1 LGLFPHAFLLA
12 GNLMQAAVAANAD
25 PAALQPVV
33 TGRTPDAATESAVST
48 LFATPTTRDHIGRVV
63 VPVMLNGRGPFRFV
77 VDTGANHSTISP
89 RLVEVLGLKP
99 ADATIMVNGITG
111 AAPALFVTVD
121 SLRAGA
127 LAVEGLD
134 LPVVW
139 TSVMAGAD
147 GILGAAGLK
156 EKSLLIDFQRNRV
169 EIGRYLKLDE
179 RSQGIKVHALPP
191 THGLITVEAKVGKV
205 PVIAILDTGSERTLG
220 NLALRDALR
229 KPETRGLK
237 TRLTSVY
244 GATAEVELGEM
255 GAAPPISIESVRI
268 TEVSIV
274 YGDFHVFKVWELTDM
289 PAIILG
295 MDVLGTV
302 ASLSIDFKNQNVYI
316 SSASQSEVRF
326 GMRSTG
332 GEGMQRR

>member
-1 LGLFPHAFLLA
+1 
-12 GNLMQAAVAANAD
+12 M
-25 PAALQPVV
+25 
-33 TGRTPDAATESAVST
+33 ST

-89 RLVEVLGLKP
+89 RLVEALGLKP
-99 ADATIMVNGITG
+99 ADTTIMVNGITG

-127 LAVEGLD
+127 IAVEGLD

-169 EIGRYLKLDE
+169 EIARYLKLDE

-220 NLALRDALR
+220 ESCVARCVAETRDAR
-229 KPETRGLK
+229 PQD
-237 TRLTSVY
+237 
-244 GATAEVELGEM
+244 ATHVG
-255 GAAPPISIESVRI
+255 VRC
-268 TEVSIV
+268 
-274 YGDFHVFKVWELTDM
+274 H
-289 PAIILG
+289 
-295 MDVLGTV
+295 
-302 ASLSIDFKNQNVYI
+302 
-316 SSASQSEVRF
+316 R
-326 GMRSTG
+326 RSRAWRDGRDTADIH
-332 GEGMQRR
+332 